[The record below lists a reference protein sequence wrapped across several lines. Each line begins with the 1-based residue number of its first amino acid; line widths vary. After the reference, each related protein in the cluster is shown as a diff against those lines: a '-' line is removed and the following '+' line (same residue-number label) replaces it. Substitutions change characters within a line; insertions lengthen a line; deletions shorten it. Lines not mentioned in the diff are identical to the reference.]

1 MHNLL
6 NSQLTKMFIIQF
18 SPANCTIIRENWFF
32 FVVNYNIS
40 CVILI
45 TWVHNDSLLKVVFG
59 QSRCEFREKDDGVEY
74 KEKLITNYVLKVETN
89 TKLSLDFRPFLS
101 HRALC

>member
-1 MHNLL
+1 M
-6 NSQLTKMFIIQF
+6 
-18 SPANCTIIRENWFF
+18 
-32 FVVNYNIS
+32 
-40 CVILI
+40 
-45 TWVHNDSLLKVVFG
+45 KVVFG

-101 HRALC
+101 HRALCKRYPQLTVCQSQRENESGDSDITA